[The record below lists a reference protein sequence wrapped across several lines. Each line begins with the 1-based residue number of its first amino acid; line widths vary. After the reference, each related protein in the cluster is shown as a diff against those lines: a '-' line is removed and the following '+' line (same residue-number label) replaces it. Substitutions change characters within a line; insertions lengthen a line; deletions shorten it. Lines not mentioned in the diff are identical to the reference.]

1 MADPEE
7 VTDDALFGGRLP
19 LAQLRRGYRT
29 NVDAL
34 WLAAFAA
41 RKKPARACIDLG
53 CGVGPVGLS
62 LAFVG
67 AAERVTL
74 IDVSEE
80 TIALAI
86 RNARPFG
93 ERVDA
98 QVADLRKPLP
108 KTLMHKFD
116 LVVANPPWAARESR
130 PSPNAVRATARTGD
144 AETLPG
150 FVRAARAALGAAG
163 RACFIYPANDLPQLL
178 MLLAKVGLEPKR
190 LRMIHPLPDAPAR
203 AGLVEAK
210 PARPGGLRVESPFYA
225 MRAPGE
231 WSDEARQIID
241 GQLNP
246 VRQHGDTQLT

>member
-1 MADPEE
+1 MADPGE
-7 VTDDALFGGRLP
+7 VSEDALFGGRLP
-19 LAQLRRGYRT
+19 LAQLRHGYRT

-41 RKKPARACIDLG
+41 RKRPARACLDLG

-62 LAFVG
+62 LLVAG

-74 IDVSEE
+74 VDVSEAS
-80 TIALAI
+80 IALAA
-86 RNARPFG
+86 RNGAPFG
-93 ERVDA
+93 ERVETC
-98 QVADLRKPLP
+98 VVDLREPLP
-108 KTLMHKFD
+108 PALMHKFD
-116 LVVANPPWAARESR
+116 LVVANPPWASRESR
-130 PSPNAVRATARTGD
+130 PSPNPARATARTGD
-144 AETLPG
+144 PDTLPG

-163 RACFIYPANDLPQLL
+163 RACFVYPANDLPQLL

-231 WSDEARQIID
+231 WSDEARRIME
-241 GQLNP
+241 GTL
-246 VRQHGDTQLT
+246 VT

>member
-1 MADPEE
+1 VADPE
-7 VTDDALFGGRLP
+7 VSDDALFGGRLA
-19 LAQLRRGYRT
+19 LAQLRHGYRT

-41 RKKPARACIDLG
+41 RKRPARACLDLG

-62 LAFVG
+62 LALSG

-74 IDVSEE
+74 VDVSAEA
-80 TIALAI
+80 IALAA
-86 RNARPFG
+86 RNAEPFG
-93 ERVDA
+93 DRVDA
-98 QVADLRKPLP
+98 HVVDLRKPLV
-108 KTLMHKFD
+108 TSLTHKFD

-130 PSPNAVRATARTGD
+130 PSPNPARAVARTGD

-163 RACFIYPANDLPQLL
+163 RACFVYPANDLPQLL
-178 MLLAKVGLEPKR
+178 LLLAKVGLEPKR

-231 WSDEARQIID
+231 WSDEARRIIE
-241 GQLNP
+241 GTL
-246 VRQHGDTQLT
+246 VT

>member
-1 MADPEE
+1 MADPQ

-41 RKKPARACIDLG
+41 RKKPARACVDFG
-53 CGVGPVGLS
+53 CGVGAVGLS
-62 LAFVG
+62 LAFAR

-74 IDVSEE
+74 VDLSEE
-80 TIALAI
+80 AIALAR
-86 RNARPFG
+86 RNAASFG
-93 ERVDA
+93 DRVEA
-98 QVADLRKPLP
+98 HVLDLRKPLP
-108 KTLMHKFD
+108 PDLMHKFD

-130 PSPNAVRATARTGD
+130 PSPNPARATARTGD
-144 AETLPG
+144 ADTLPG

-163 RACFIYPANDLPQLL
+163 RACFVYPANDLPQLL

-225 MRAPGE
+225 MRAPGQ
-231 WSDEARQIID
+231 WSDEARRIID
-241 GQLNP
+241 GEL
-246 VRQHGDTQLT
+246 VGE